1 MGNFNGLPNTSAML
15 VGKTMRESVL
25 AARLLLGAGLVV
37 QWAKPLLTKLISH
50 TGIPVGVLDAFL
62 ATQLPANVPGR

>member
-1 MGNFNGLPNTSAML
+1 ML

-37 QWAKPLLTKLISH
+37 QWAKLLLTKLISH
-50 TGIPVGVLDAFL
+50 TGIPVGVLDASL